1 MRVIC
6 FCVAATLL
14 AACASTPTS
23 NTERTYVGTV
33 EKTSEVNRPNQG
45 GSPALYMFGLVGGL
59 LNAALSTPKKTNLY
73 VVKSD
78 AGDVSAHSDE
88 RFAVG
93 DCVEIITVKTAP
105 AGLSYAYGMARIV
118 PSRQCAQV
126 AQAESAASGSSRD
139 PTD

>member
-1 MRVIC
+1 MRVMC

-14 AACASTPTS
+14 AACASTPTN

-33 EKTSEVNRPNQG
+33 EKTSEVTRPNQG

-59 LNAALSTPKKTNLY
+59 INAALSTPKKTNLY

-78 AGDVSAHSDE
+78 AGEVSAHSDE

-93 DCVEIITVKTAP
+93 DCVEIITAKAAP
-105 AGLSYAYGMARIV
+105 AAPAYAYGMARVV
-118 PSRQCAQV
+118 PSRQCTHV
-126 AQAESAASGSSRD
+126 AQAESAAAGGSSD